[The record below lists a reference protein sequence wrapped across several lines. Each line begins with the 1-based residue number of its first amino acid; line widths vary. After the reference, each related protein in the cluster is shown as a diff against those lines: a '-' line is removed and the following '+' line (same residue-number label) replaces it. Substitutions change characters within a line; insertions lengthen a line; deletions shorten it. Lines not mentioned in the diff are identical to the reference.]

1 MIREKFPCLQIVN
14 NIHSIDSFQS
24 GNFFVI
30 RSKKIDDIHKA
41 VKYGVWT
48 SSQHNNQK
56 IQETFVAG
64 KMYNRPTFFFFTY
77 LNAPGFVGL
86 AILDGMQLDRE
97 FPFFGEIG
105 RWVGIMFMRWIFLRD
120 VLFDEIA
127 ELKETNHNGE
137 YRRMNEM
144 TDGSRLSPINALRII
159 ELMNTPRPVSHVF
172 EKFPNYDFQE
182 KKMRN
187 NVEEIIRTNMMD
199 IYKKKVQKN
208 MEEKMEEK
216 EDENDKLK
224 GEIII
229 KKKLTQGEMKKLK
242 KKQQKQQETD

>member
-1 MIREKFPCLQIVN
+1 MMN
-14 NIHSIDSFQS
+14 NVHEIEHFQNS
-24 GNFFVI
+24 NFFVI

-48 SSQHNNQK
+48 SSQHNNVR
-56 IQETFVAG
+56 IQDTFMTG

-86 AILDGMQLDRE
+86 AILDGIQLERE

-120 VLFDEIA
+120 VMFDEVA
-127 ELKETNHNGE
+127 ELKETGHNGE
-137 YRRMNEM
+137 YRRLNEM
-144 TDGSRLSPINALRII
+144 TDGSRLNAINALRII
-159 ELMNTPRPVSHVF
+159 ELMNTARPISHVF

-199 IYKKKVQKN
+199 IYKKKAQKSL
-208 MEEKMEEK
+208 EEKLEEK
-216 EDENDKLK
+216 EDEIEKQK
-224 GEIII
+224 GEVVI
-229 KKKLTQGEMKKLK
+229 KKKLTQGELKKLK
-242 KKQQKQQETD
+242 KQQQKQQETD